1 MREIKF
7 RVWDKELK
15 KWSDI
20 PLEYAIKDIA
30 LYTDYEWCQFTGK
43 FDIRGNEI
51 YEGDIVRFQRREGE
65 VFIGE
70 IAYIEEYGAYFV
82 IHSGISDN
90 QLYAFSQYEVI
101 GNIFENPELLE
112 DEW

>member
-7 RVWDKELK
+7 RAWDKELK
-15 KWSDI
+15 KWSDD
-20 PLEYAIKDIA
+20 PLADAVKDIKFN
-30 LYTDYEWCQFTGK
+30 TDYVWSQFTGK
-43 FDIRGNEI
+43 YDIHGTEI

-65 VFIGE
+65 AFIGE

-101 GNIFENPELLE
+101 GNIFENQELLE

>member
-7 RVWDKELK
+7 RVWDKQQK
-15 KWSDI
+15 KWIDTPMELPIKDI
-20 PLEYAIKDIA
+20 PLYKDYI
-30 LYTDYEWCQFTGK
+30 WIQFTGK
-43 FDIRGNEI
+43 CDIRGKEI

-65 VFIGE
+65 VFTGE

-112 DEW
+112 NE

>member
-7 RVWDKELK
+7 RAWDKELK
-15 KWSDI
+15 KWSDK
-20 PLEYAIKDIA
+20 PLTDTVIEIN
-30 LYTDYEWCQFTGK
+30 LNTDYVWSQFTGK
-43 FDIRGNEI
+43 YDIRGKEI

-65 VFIGE
+65 FYIGE
-70 IAYIEEYGAYFV
+70 ISYIEEYGAYFV

-90 QLYAFSQYEVI
+90 QLYAFSRYEVV

-112 DEW
+112 DE

>member
-7 RVWDKELK
+7 RIWDKQQK
-15 KWSDI
+15 KWTDVLMELSIKDI
-20 PLEYAIKDIA
+20 PLYKD
-30 LYTDYEWCQFTGK
+30 YVWSQFTGK
-43 FDIRGNEI
+43 FDIRGKEI

-65 VFIGE
+65 LLVGE
-70 IAYIEEYGAYFV
+70 IFYVEEYGAYFV

-101 GNIFENPELLE
+101 GNIFENPELLS
-112 DEW
+112 DE